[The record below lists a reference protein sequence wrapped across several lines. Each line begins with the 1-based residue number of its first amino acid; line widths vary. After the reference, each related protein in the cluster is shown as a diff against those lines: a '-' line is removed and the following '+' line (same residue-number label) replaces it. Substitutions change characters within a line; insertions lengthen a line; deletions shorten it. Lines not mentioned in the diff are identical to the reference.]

1 MSYFVE
7 SFDHGRSLKLR
18 GQGVK
23 GGNNSRMEKVLD
35 NDVEGRRE
43 DGENH
48 GESSGEKR
56 GSKSRRPRL

>member
-18 GQGVK
+18 GPRSK

-35 NDVEGRRE
+35 NDIEGRRE

-48 GESSGEKR
+48 G
-56 GSKSRRPRL
+56 